1 MFTGIDFPKSIGRDA
16 SGLGKRK
23 EEVWPRTSS
32 FRLDKQLR
40 RTPHFIHAFL
50 RGEYLDLTHK
60 LEDPAVKRAARIY
73 FDRCEKMILVAWLNR
88 NINKLFSI
96 FKYQMVVVVREKILY
111 AM

>member
-88 NINKLFSI
+88 NILSLSMYTF
-96 FKYQMVVVVREKILY
+96 Q
-111 AM
+111 